1 VATLALRCYT
11 ETLFT
16 DANFPETTC
25 TVEFAPPFSDAAIT
39 SMRPPKELDNGASL
53 SRLGFSDAV
62 EAALNAQVN
71 VEMSA
76 SMNYLA
82 MSNYFARDSVALPG
96 LAAHFRKESNEERE
110 HAEQVME
117 YQTERGGKVILGP
130 LAAPPSEF
138 GEGNNKD
145 ALNAAE
151 LALSMEKLNLTKLLQ
166 LHVVADKAGDCQ
178 TCDYVEGDL
187 LQPQRA
193 SVDEAARMVRKLH
206 RIGDNGHGVW
216 DFDRSLA

>member
-1 VATLALRCYT
+1 MRCVPRGWGLGWNGTLISCVLLGAIGISFCFEWDPRTCLLTYQPR
-11 ETLFT
+11 
-16 DANFPETTC
+16 TTKPNC
-25 TVEFAPPFSDAAIT
+25 
-39 SMRPPKELDNGASL
+39 
-53 SRLGFSDAV
+53 LGSPR
-62 EAALNAQVN
+62 
-71 VEMSA
+71 
-76 SMNYLA
+76 
-82 MSNYFARDSVALPG
+82 SNYFARDSVALPG
-96 LAAHFRKESNEERE
+96 LAAHFRKESNEERA

-193 SVDEAARMVRKLH
+193 SVDEAARMVRTLH
-206 RIGDNGHGVW
+206 RIGDNGHDVW

>member
-16 DANFPETTC
+16 DANYPETTC

-76 SMNYLA
+76 SMV
-82 MSNYFARDSVALPG
+82 RAL
-96 LAAHFRKESNEERE
+96 LS
-110 HAEQVME
+110 
-117 YQTERGGKVILGP
+117 
-130 LAAPPSEF
+130 APPTTQGNAYTSQSPPRVAALGWMQRGPSPASLRRREF
-138 GEGNNKD
+138 
-145 ALNAAE
+145 
-151 LALSMEKLNLTKLLQ
+151 
-166 LHVVADKAGDCQ
+166 
-178 TCDYVEGDL
+178 
-187 LQPQRA
+187 
-193 SVDEAARMVRKLH
+193 
-206 RIGDNGHGVW
+206 
-216 DFDRSLA
+216 